1 VFLEKRKMIMEQIL
15 NFKYEKGVKRV
26 HPAHQNV
33 KNWLFTEDTE
43 DEAALAHHMAAVG
56 EKNGITANDMQH
68 LFPAVL
74 RMLKNKSEWAK

>member
-1 VFLEKRKMIMEQIL
+1 MSNIL

-26 HPAHQNV
+26 FPAHNSV

-43 DEAALAHHMAAVG
+43 DEATLAHYMAVVG

-74 RMLKNKSEWAK
+74 RMLKNESVWAR